1 MSSAGAGIGAAAS
14 NIGSNRGGNAARSAT
29 RGVGMRSMSLST
41 SAIGEAA
48 DLSGL
53 IDFRDVVAEM
63 G

>member
-1 MSSAGAGIGAAAS
+1 
-14 NIGSNRGGNAARSAT
+14 
-29 RGVGMRSMSLST
+29 MRSMSLST